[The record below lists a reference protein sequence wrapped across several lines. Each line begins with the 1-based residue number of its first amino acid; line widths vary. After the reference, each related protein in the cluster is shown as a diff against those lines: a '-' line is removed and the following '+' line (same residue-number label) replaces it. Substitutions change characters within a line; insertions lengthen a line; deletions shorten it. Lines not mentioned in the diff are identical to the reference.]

1 MYKIFKILL
10 VGFFLFITT
19 DAELVLS
26 QAAGGA
32 AAPAPAA
39 PAPAAPAAPGG
50 GALTAPLQFPEYV
63 VTPKEDLN
71 QFENS
76 KVRQTTTEYR
86 EGSSTIGISHT
97 KKSNVE
103 INAEIEKRRAER
115 EEAASQEAGIDAEV
129 TEPDAVTEDYS
140 GDLNVTGKSNLFK
153 WKDKDGIL
161 HVTDDLYAVPP
172 EYRDQ
177 ALNSN

>member
-1 MYKIFKILL
+1 MYKIFKILI
-10 VGFFLFITT
+10 VGLLLFITT

-26 QAAGGA
+26 QDAGGA

-39 PAPAAPAAPGG
+39 PAPVAPGG

-76 KVRQTTTEYR
+76 KVRKTTTEYR
-86 EGSSTIGISHT
+86 EGSSTIGRSHT
-97 KKSNVE
+97 KKSNAE
-103 INAEIEKRRAER
+103 INAEIERRRAER
-115 EEAASQEAGIDAEV
+115 EEAESQEAGIDAEV

-140 GDLNVTGKSNLFK
+140 GDLNVTGKSKLFK

-161 HVTDDLYAVPP
+161 HVTDDPSAVPP
-172 EYRDQ
+172 EYKDQ
-177 ALNSN
+177 VLNSN